1 MLSKEE
7 LEESAQFQDYVS
19 DLLYDIGIP
28 INLYTSY
35 KYQISKGESRAGVE
49 IKLDKQMKKNIYIEI
64 AERHSIN
71 EPFVASGI
79 MRKDN
84 TIFYAIGNYEHVRLF
99 SKKQLQ
105 ILARS
110 KEFKRVQTDT
120 SMGVLI
126 PIEYVDKHSGI
137 VLVEWIKGKRYEKKE
152 QQASK
157 ARTW

>member
-71 EPFVASGI
+71 DPFVVSGI
-79 MRKDN
+79 MRSDN
-84 TIFYAIGNYEHVRLF
+84 TIFYVIGNYEHIRMF

-105 ILARS
+105 ILI
-110 KEFKRVQTDT
+110 KTNNFKQVQTDT
-120 SMGVLI
+120 SIGILI
-126 PIEYVDKHSGI
+126 PVEYVEKHNGI
-137 VLVEWIKGKRYEKKE
+137 VLVEWVNGKRYEKKE
-152 QQASK
+152 QQTSK
-157 ARTW
+157 VRT

>member
-1 MLSKEE
+1 MISKEE
-7 LEESAQFQDYVS
+7 LEESARFQDYVA

-35 KYQISKGESRAGVE
+35 KYQIEKGESRAGIE

-71 EPFVASGI
+71 EQFVTSGI
-79 MRKDN
+79 MRQDN
-84 TIFYAIGNYEHVRLF
+84 TLFYVIGNYEHIRMF

-105 ILARS
+105 ILVRS
-110 KEFKRVQTDT
+110 NIFRKVNTNT
-120 SMGVLI
+120 SIGVLI

-157 ARTW
+157 VRT

>member
-35 KYQISKGESRAGVE
+35 KYQIEKGESRAGIE

-71 EPFVASGI
+71 EQFVTSGI
-79 MRKDN
+79 MRQDN
-84 TIFYAIGNYEHVRLF
+84 TLFYVIGNYEHIRMF

-105 ILARS
+105 ILVRS
-110 KEFKRVQTDT
+110 NIFRQVNTDT
-120 SMGVLI
+120 SIGVLI

-152 QQASK
+152 QQVSK
-157 ARTW
+157 VRT

>member
-1 MLSKEE
+1 MISKEE
-7 LEESAQFQDYVS
+7 LEESARFQDYVA

-35 KYQISKGESRAGVE
+35 KYQVEKGESRAGVE

-64 AERHSIN
+64 AERHSTN
-71 EPFVASGI
+71 EQFVASGV
-79 MRKDN
+79 MRNDN
-84 TIFYAIGNYEHVRLF
+84 TLFYVIGNYEHIRMF

-105 ILARS
+105 ILVRS
-110 KEFKRVQTDT
+110 NIFIRVNTDT
-120 SMGVLI
+120 SIGVLI

-157 ARTW
+157 VRT

>member
-1 MLSKEE
+1 MISKEE
-7 LEESAQFQDYVS
+7 LEESARFQDYVA

-35 KYQISKGESRAGVE
+35 KYQIEKGESRAGIE

-71 EPFVASGI
+71 EQFVTSGI
-79 MRKDN
+79 MRQDN
-84 TIFYAIGNYEHVRLF
+84 TLFYVIGNYEHIRMF

-105 ILARS
+105 ILVRS
-110 KEFKRVQTDT
+110 NIFRQVNTNT
-120 SMGVLI
+120 SIGVLI

-157 ARTW
+157 VRT